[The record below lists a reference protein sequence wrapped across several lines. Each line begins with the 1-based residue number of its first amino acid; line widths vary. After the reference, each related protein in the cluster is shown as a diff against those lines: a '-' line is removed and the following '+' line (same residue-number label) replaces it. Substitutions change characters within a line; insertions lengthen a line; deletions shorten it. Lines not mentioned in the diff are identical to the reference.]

1 MRARSFGPLLTI
13 ILLLFV
19 TSAAQAQYFGRNKV
33 QYKDFK
39 FEVLKTEHFDIYFY
53 PDERESAQRTARMA
67 ERWYARLS
75 QVFSHEMHTRQPLVL
90 YASHPDFEQTN
101 VIGGA
106 IDEGTGGVTEGM
118 KRRVVL
124 PMAGT
129 LAETDHV
136 LGHELVHAFQYDIS
150 AQRTAQNGGGGVE
163 GLPLWFIEGMAEYLS
178 LGPVDPHTAMWL
190 RDAARKEKLPA
201 IADLDDP
208 KYFPY
213 RWGEALWGFIG
224 GRWGDDR
231 IAQIYRDALR
241 SSDLDIAFKNA
252 TGLTTKEL
260 SAEWQTAIHNQFDPI
275 LKANA
280 RVSTFGQDVT
290 AADKSE
296 LAMNVSPSL
305 SPDGTKI
312 IYFSS
317 RDMLSIGL
325 FVADASNGRIIRKL
339 VDTSLD
345 PHFSSLEFINSA
357 GSWKSDSRQFVVG
370 AVRKG
375 VAVLAILDV
384 SNGNVVREIPFPHLG
399 EILNP
404 TWAPDGH
411 SVAFSA
417 IVGGDTD
424 LFVYN
429 LDTNTERRLTND
441 AFADIQPAW
450 SPDGSRIAFV
460 TDRFTTKLENLAPGE
475 YQLATA
481 DVTTGDIQAV
491 HTFVEG
497 KSINPQWNP
506 DGRRLYFLSNRDG
519 ITNIYTV
526 TVATGAV
533 SQVTTVDGGISGITA
548 LSPAISAAID
558 SKSLALSAYENGSY
572 HIYLITAADVL
583 AGKPVSTQNARLE
596 TAGLPPSHREP
607 TQLVA
612 LLHDMNLGLPPAELP
627 QAEAYHAG
635 LTLDSVSQP
644 SLSVGVSRFGPSV
657 GGGLAFNWSDM
668 LGNHNLYADIAVD
681 TYGAG
686 FSDIA
691 KSAGGTLA
699 YWNMTHRINWGV
711 SVDQIPYVAGGYQTS
726 TGTVNGQNA
735 YLDQTIIQRQINRG
749 VNAMGAYPLSSS
761 NRVEFGAGFSQLSFD
776 QQVRTTATSLQTGQI
791 IQDSTET
798 TALGSTLNMH
808 SVNAAFINDSSLFG
822 ATSPVAGQRARIEV
836 TPTMGS
842 LNFTSGLVDYR
853 KYFMPARFYTVA
865 VRGMHYGRYGRDAE
879 DSRLIPLFLGY
890 PEFVRGY
897 GINSFTAGECST
909 TSGSCP
915 TFDRLVGSKMAVANM
930 EFRFPLLRPFG
941 VSSHMYGP
949 IPVEVALFAD
959 SGVAWNRGENISFQS
974 GGAGRK
980 PVSSAGITF
989 RAAVLG
995 FAIAQIDFARPF
1007 NRPGRGWVWGFSL
1020 TPGF

>member
-1 MRARSFGPLLTI
+1 MRSKSI
-13 ILLLFV
+13 ITLFSLVFLLLLA
-19 TSAAQAQYFGRNKV
+19 TTAQAQYFGRNKV

-39 FEVLKTEHFDIYFY
+39 FEVLKTEHFDVYFY
-53 PDERESAQRTARMA
+53 PAERESAERTSRMA

-75 QVFSHEMHTRQPLVL
+75 QVFSHEMRTRQPLVL

-101 VIGGA
+101 VIGGS

-150 AQRTAQNGGGGVE
+150 AQRTTQNGGAGVE

-178 LGPVDPHTAMWL
+178 LGPVDAHTAMWL
-190 RDAARKEKLPA
+190 RDAARKEKLPS
-201 IADLDDP
+201 ISDLDDP

-213 RWGEALWGFIG
+213 RWGEALWAFVG

-231 IAQIYRDALR
+231 IPQIYRDALR
-241 SSDLDIAFKNA
+241 SSDLNLAFKNA
-252 TGLTTKEL
+252 TGLTMKEL
-260 SAEWQTAIHNQFDPI
+260 STEWQTAIHNQFDPV

-280 RVSTFGQDVT
+280 HINTFGQSVT
-290 AADKSE
+290 GGDKSE
-296 LAMNVSPSL
+296 QAMNVSPSL

-375 VAVLAILDV
+375 VPELAILDV
-384 SNGNVVREIPFPHLG
+384 ASGNVVREIPFPKLG

-429 LDTNTERRLTND
+429 LDTNVERRLTND
-441 AFADIQPAW
+441 AYADIQPAW

-460 TDRFTTKLENLAPGE
+460 TDRFSTRLENLAPGQ

-481 DVTTGDIQAV
+481 DVATGNIEAV
-491 HTFVEG
+491 HTFAEG
-497 KSINPQWNP
+497 KSINPQWNA
-506 DGRRLYFLSNRDG
+506 DARRLYFLSDRDG
-519 ITNIYTV
+519 MTNIYSV
-526 TVATGAV
+526 TLATGAL

-548 LSPAISAAID
+548 LSPALSAAID
-558 SKSLALSAYENGSY
+558 ARSLALSAYEGGSY
-572 HIYLITAADVL
+572 HIYLISGAEAL
-583 AGKPVSTQNARLE
+583 AGKPLSTQNARLE
-596 TAGLPPSHREP
+596 AAGLPPASNRQP
-607 TQLVA
+607 S
-612 LLHDMNLGLPPAELP
+612 DMVKRLADMDTGLPPADSG
-627 QAEAYHAG
+627 QAQPYRAS
-635 LTLDSVSQP
+635 LTLDGVSQP
-644 SLSVGVSRFGPSV
+644 SVSVGVSRFGPSV
-657 GGGLAFNWSDM
+657 GGGLAFGWSDM
-668 LGNHNLYADIAVD
+668 LGNHNLYAEISAD
-681 TYGAG
+681 TYGSG
-686 FSDIA
+686 FADIA
-691 KSAGGTLA
+691 KSTGGSLA
-699 YWNMTHRINWGV
+699 YWNMTHRLNWGV
-711 SVDQIPYVAGGYQTS
+711 SVDQIPYVAGGYATAL
-726 TGTVNGQNA
+726 GNVNGQNA

-749 VNAMGAYPLSSS
+749 ASATLAYPMSPS

-776 QQVRTTATSLQTGQI
+776 EEVRTVATSLQTGRV

-798 TALGSTLNMH
+798 TALASTLNMH
-808 SVNAAFINDSSLFG
+808 SVNTAFVNDTSLFG

-836 TPTMGS
+836 SPTMGS

-865 VRGMHYGRYGRDAE
+865 VRGMHYGRYGKDAE

-897 GINSFTAGECST
+897 GINSFTSGECSPQA
-909 TSGSCP
+909 GSCP
-915 TFDRLVGSKMAVANM
+915 TFDR
-930 EFRFPLLRPFG
+930 
-941 VSSHMYGP
+941 
-949 IPVEVALFAD
+949 
-959 SGVAWNRGENISFQS
+959 
-974 GGAGRK
+974 
-980 PVSSAGITF
+980 
-989 RAAVLG
+989 
-995 FAIAQIDFARPF
+995 
-1007 NRPGRGWVWGFSL
+1007 
-1020 TPGF
+1020 